1 MYKKVVLLFFGLLP
15 LVGFTQQKWTLNRCI
30 LYSINNNLDVK
41 NAEYSEEIAK
51 ISYSQSKWSYL
62 PNIYA
67 ESSSGMQFGRSVDPS
82 TYQILKNT
90 SYFTNSSYLEA
101 TLDLFNG
108 FSQINKQLYQR
119 FLLLSAQNN
128 NQRLEDETAFSVMN
142 AYYDV
147 IYYEKLLSIA
157 VEQEQLSKLNLKKT
171 EAMVAAGLKSQ
182 ADLLEIKANV
192 AKDELFHIQT
202 QNQVEAAK
210 LNLRKAMNLTM
221 DSTLDVDNKID
232 SIFIINSTDVN
243 GAELFT
249 KFSSTSPQLNSLEY
263 TWKAS
268 LKDISVRKAGY
279 YPSLQLSASCGTG
292 YYETLKDTNG
302 VTYSF
307 NNQYNKNLSNYVG
320 VSISIPIFSRNE
332 VRFRV
337 KQAKLISEQ
346 NKNAYDKAKQNLQF
360 EILENVNALI
370 AASKEFEQLKEQQKA
385 DEMAFD
391 AAQKKYNK
399 GMLSVVDLFS
409 AKNRLG
415 LTEAN
420 LLKARLTL
428 EIRKRNIDFYKGV
441 RFWESSSIN

>member
-428 EIRKRNIDFYKGV
+428 EVRKRNIDFYKGV

>member
-62 PNIYA
+62 PNVYA
-67 ESSSGMQFGRSVDPS
+67 GSSSGMQFGRSVDPS
-82 TYQILKNT
+82 TYQILKDT

-119 FLLLSAQNN
+119 FLLLSAQNS

-142 AYYDV
+142 AYYNV

-171 EAMVAAGLKSQ
+171 EAMVTAGLKSQ

-428 EIRKRNIDFYKGV
+428 EVRKRNIDFYKGV

>member
-62 PNIYA
+62 PNVYA
-67 ESSSGMQFGRSVDPS
+67 GSSSGMQFGRSVDPS

-119 FLLLSAQNN
+119 FLLLSAQNS

-142 AYYDV
+142 AYYNV

-171 EAMVAAGLKSQ
+171 EAMVTAGLKSQ

-428 EIRKRNIDFYKGV
+428 EVRKRNIDFYKGV

>member
-30 LYSINNNLDVK
+30 LYSISNNLDVK

-62 PNIYA
+62 PNVYA
-67 ESSSGMQFGRSVDPS
+67 GSSSGMQFGRSVDPS
-82 TYQILKNT
+82 TYQILKDT

-119 FLLLSAQNN
+119 FLLLSAQNS

-428 EIRKRNIDFYKGV
+428 EVRKRNIDFYKGV

>member
-62 PNIYA
+62 PNVYA
-67 ESSSGMQFGRSVDPS
+67 GSSSGMQFGRSVDPS

-119 FLLLSAQNN
+119 FLLLSAQNS

-142 AYYDV
+142 AYYNV

-182 ADLLEIKANV
+182 ADLLEIRANV

-428 EIRKRNIDFYKGV
+428 EVRKRNIDFYKGV